1 MRKKLLIT
9 IMLIVVSGL
18 FIVIKV
24 NFKKTQESELYKK
37 FKYPYTEKCFGKDL
51 YSEID
56 YLCTDEEWQIGQEVI
71 DDVYEYVENATLHK
85 ESFEEIEILSRYVRN
100 KAPDYYTKEE
110 TFFRQY
116 TCKIDGE
123 KGHIWLTVTRRLM
136 NKNETKTYAYYKQD
150 LTLWYI
156 EKKDDKWQIVHIQEM
171 P

>member
-85 ESFEEIEILSRYVRN
+85 ESFEEIEILSANDIIR
-100 KAPDYYTKEE
+100 
-110 TFFRQY
+110 
-116 TCKIDGE
+116 
-123 KGHIWLTVTRRLM
+123 M
-136 NKNETKTYAYYKQD
+136 
-150 LTLWYI
+150 
-156 EKKDDKWQIVHIQEM
+156 
-171 P
+171 